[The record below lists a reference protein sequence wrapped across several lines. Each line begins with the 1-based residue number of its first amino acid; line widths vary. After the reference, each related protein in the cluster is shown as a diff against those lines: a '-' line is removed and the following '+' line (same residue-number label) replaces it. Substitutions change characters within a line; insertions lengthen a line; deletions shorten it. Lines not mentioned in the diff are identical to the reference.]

1 MADNNQG
8 TEPRLVVASSPTP
21 KVRVLAFNR
30 PEKRNALSQDLIEQ
44 FLDELSK
51 ASADPDVKVI
61 VVTGSEVTFSGANP
75 PPLPSRPHHQQHPL
89 PFPSPCGSI
98 PRWV

>member
-61 VVTGSEVTFSGANP
+61 VVTGSEVTLPGA
-75 PPLPSRPHHQQHPL
+75 QFETQ
-89 PFPSPCGSI
+89 
-98 PRWV
+98 